1 MVTDYWGAKE
11 KVTENQ
17 EAEKNLVGGLM
28 KLARS
33 RSWER
38 ATGSARDNVNGRG
51 AQDGDGE
58 VERGGK
64 GGDLEFISAVGGRE
78 VSWRTRYL

>member
-1 MVTDYWGAKE
+1 M
-11 KVTENQ
+11 TENR
-17 EAEKNLVGGLM
+17 EANKKSLDRLTE
-28 KLARS
+28 LARS

-38 ATGSARDNVNGRG
+38 ATGFARDKVNG

-64 GGDLEFISAVGGRE
+64 GGDLEFISAVGGGKTNRGGGT
-78 VSWRTRYL
+78 SALMSRRGRT